1 MRYSGPSRIK
11 DNMHFD
17 HISRKTINIYRE
29 TLRKFKP
36 VVKCCLQDTLSRNVS
51 SEQPDCMR
59 TSSLTALPP
68 ACYLLRRWRVRAGVT
83 GGASRRHQEGRQFPH
98 RAGFPSSP
106 RVRLRGS
113 DVPPG
118 PRQGPERSLCCL
130 SRASGRFSPQV
141 HLS

>member
-1 MRYSGPSRIK
+1 MRYSGPNRIK
-11 DNMHFD
+11 DNIHFD

-36 VVKCCLQDTLSRNVS
+36 VVKCLQDTLSRDVS
-51 SEQPDCMR
+51 SEQPDCTS

-83 GGASRRHQEGRQFPH
+83 GRAFRRHQEGRQFPH
-98 RAGFPSSP
+98 RAGFPSSA

-118 PRQGPERSLCCL
+118 PRQGPEHSLRCL
-130 SRASGRFSPQV
+130 GRASVRFSPRV